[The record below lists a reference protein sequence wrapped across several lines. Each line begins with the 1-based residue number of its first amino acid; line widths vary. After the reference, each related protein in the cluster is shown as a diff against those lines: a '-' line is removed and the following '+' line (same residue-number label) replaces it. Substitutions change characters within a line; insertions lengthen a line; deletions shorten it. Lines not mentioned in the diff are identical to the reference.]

1 MGTHPI
7 FESDYDCLT
16 ANSDTLF
23 FIMEW
28 TQTEKAA
35 EKKFATQEAAPAAA
49 PAQNQGGKKGDKKS
63 VHISELSIQQ
73 LQNIGRQTQQEFNQ
87 LRQSMSG
94 LKAAGTNFFGAR
106 QAVQSWKENLEMGDD
121 KIFVPMTN
129 SLLVPGKM
137 AEGNMLV
144 ELGGGIMME
153 KSIGDTIK
161 FLDRRMQMVTTSM
174 NKCGSELQQKAMA
187 GQAIEKEMESK
198 MKEMNLYNKI
208 YQ

>member
-7 FESDYDCLT
+7 FESDFDCLT
-16 ANSDTLF
+16 DTFLT
-23 FIMEW
+23 MEW

-35 EKKFATQEAAPAAA
+35 EKQVAQVAAPAAAA
-49 PAQNQGGKKGDKKS
+49 PAQNQVAKKGDKKS
-63 VHISELSIQQ
+63 VHISELSVQQ

-106 QAVQSWKENLEMGDD
+106 QAVQSWKENMEMGDD

-137 AEGNMLV
+137 AEGAMLV

-153 KSIGDTIK
+153 KSIEDTIK
-161 FLDRRMQMVTTSM
+161 FMDRRMQMVTSSM

>member
-7 FESDYDCLT
+7 FESDFDCLT
-16 ANSDTLF
+16 ADSDTFLT
-23 FIMEW
+23 MEW

-35 EKKFATQEAAPAAA
+35 EKQVAQVAAPAAAA
-49 PAQNQGGKKGDKKS
+49 PAQNQVAKKGDKKS
-63 VHISELSIQQ
+63 VHISELSVQQ

-106 QAVQSWKENLEMGDD
+106 QAVQSWKENMEMGDD

-137 AEGNMLV
+137 AEGAMLV

-153 KSIGDTIK
+153 KSIEDTIK
-161 FLDRRMQMVTTSM
+161 FMDRRMQMVTSSM

>member
-1 MGTHPI
+1 
-7 FESDYDCLT
+7 
-16 ANSDTLF
+16 
-23 FIMEW
+23 MEW
-28 TQTEKAA
+28 TQTEKARESQVA
-35 EKKFATQEAAPAAA
+35 RQESQP
-49 PAQNQGGKKGDKKS
+49 PAQQQQQGGKKGDKKS
-63 VHISELSIQQ
+63 VHISELSVQQ
-73 LQNIGRQTQQEFNQ
+73 LQNIGRQTQQEFNM

-106 QAVQSWKENLEMGDD
+106 AAVQSWKENKEMGDD

-137 AEGNMLV
+137 ADGNMLV
-144 ELGGGIMME
+144 ELGGGILME
-153 KSIGDTIK
+153 KSVDETIA
-161 FLDRRMQMVTTSM
+161 FLDRRMEMVTTSM

-187 GQAIEKEMESK
+187 GQAIEKEMANK

>member
-7 FESDYDCLT
+7 FESDFDCLT
-16 ANSDTLF
+16 ANSDTFLT
-23 FIMEW
+23 MEW

-35 EKKFATQEAAPAAA
+35 EKQVAQVAAPAAAA
-49 PAQNQGGKKGDKKS
+49 PAQNQVAKKGDKKS
-63 VHISELSIQQ
+63 VHISELSVQQ

-106 QAVQSWKENLEMGDD
+106 QAVQSWKENMEMGDD

-137 AEGNMLV
+137 AEGAMLV

-153 KSIGDTIK
+153 KSIEGNFT
-161 FLDRRMQMVTTSM
+161 FYLYLS
-174 NKCGSELQQKAMA
+174 
-187 GQAIEKEMESK
+187 
-198 MKEMNLYNKI
+198 YNKLII
-208 YQ
+208 YLTENL

>member
-1 MGTHPI
+1 
-7 FESDYDCLT
+7 
-16 ANSDTLF
+16 
-23 FIMEW
+23 MEW
-28 TQTEKAA
+28 TQTEKAKENKA
-35 EKKFATQEAAPAAA
+35 VASQQVAQPAASSSSA
-49 PAQNQGGKKGDKKS
+49 PSKKGDKKS

-73 LQNIGRQTQQEFNQ
+73 LQNIGRQTQQEFQ
-87 LRQSMSG
+87 MLRQSMSG

-106 QAVQSWKENLEMGDD
+106 AAVQSWKENMEMGDD

-153 KSIGDTIK
+153 KSVEDTIK

-187 GQAIEKEMESK
+187 GQAIEKEMETK

>member
-7 FESDYDCLT
+7 FESDFDCLT
-16 ANSDTLF
+16 ANSDTFLP
-23 FIMEW
+23 W
-28 TQTEKAA
+28 SGPRP
-35 EKKFATQEAAPAAA
+35 KKLPRSKLHKL
-49 PAQNQGGKKGDKKS
+49 P
-63 VHISELSIQQ
+63 L
-73 LQNIGRQTQQEFNQ
+73 LLPLLQ
-87 LRQSMSG
+87 LRTRLQRRATRNRFTFPSFLCNNSKT
-94 LKAAGTNFFGAR
+94 LAVKRNKSSTNFFGAR
-106 QAVQSWKENLEMGDD
+106 QAVQSWKENMEMGDD

-137 AEGNMLV
+137 AEGAMLV

-153 KSIGDTIK
+153 KSIEDTIK
-161 FLDRRMQMVTTSM
+161 FMDRRMQMVTSSM

>member
-1 MGTHPI
+1 
-7 FESDYDCLT
+7 
-16 ANSDTLF
+16 
-23 FIMEW
+23 MEW

-35 EKKFATQEAAPAAA
+35 EKQVAQVAAPAAAA
-49 PAQNQGGKKGDKKS
+49 PAQNQVAKKGDKKS
-63 VHISELSIQQ
+63 VHISELSVQQ

-106 QAVQSWKENLEMGDD
+106 QAVQSWKENMEMGDD

-137 AEGNMLV
+137 AEGAMLV

-153 KSIGDTIK
+153 KSIEDTIK
-161 FLDRRMQMVTTSM
+161 FMDRRMQMVTSSM

>member
-7 FESDYDCLT
+7 FESDFDCLT
-16 ANSDTLF
+16 ANSDTFLT
-23 FIMEW
+23 MEW

-35 EKKFATQEAAPAAA
+35 DKQVAQVAAPAAAA
-49 PAQNQGGKKGDKKS
+49 PAQNQVAKKGDKKS
-63 VHISELSIQQ
+63 VHISELSVQQ

-106 QAVQSWKENLEMGDD
+106 QAVQSWKENMEMGDD

-137 AEGNMLV
+137 AEGAMLV

-153 KSIGDTIK
+153 KSIEDTIK
-161 FLDRRMQMVTTSM
+161 FMDRRMQMVTSSM

>member
-1 MGTHPI
+1 MGDSSH
-7 FESDYDCLT
+7 FWVRFRLS
-16 ANSDTLF
+16 NSQFRHFST
-23 FIMEW
+23 MEW

-35 EKKFATQEAAPAAA
+35 EKQVAQVAAPAAAA
-49 PAQNQGGKKGDKKS
+49 PAQNQVAKKGDKKS
-63 VHISELSIQQ
+63 VHISELSVQQ

-106 QAVQSWKENLEMGDD
+106 QAVQSWKENMEMGDD

-137 AEGNMLV
+137 AEGAMLV

-153 KSIGDTIK
+153 KSIEDTIK
-161 FLDRRMQMVTTSM
+161 FMDRRMQMVTSSM

>member
-7 FESDYDCLT
+7 FESDFDCLT
-16 ANSDTLF
+16 ANSDTFLT
-23 FIMEW
+23 MEW

-35 EKKFATQEAAPAAA
+35 EKQVAQVAAPAAAA
-49 PAQNQGGKKGDKKS
+49 PAQNQVAKKGDKKS
-63 VHISELSIQQ
+63 VHISELSVQQ

-106 QAVQSWKENLEMGDD
+106 QAVQSWKENMEMGDD

-137 AEGNMLV
+137 AEGAMLV

-153 KSIGDTIK
+153 KSIEDTIK
-161 FLDRRMQMVTTSM
+161 FMDRRMQMVTSSM